1 MGQQQLL
8 LIVLGV
14 IIVGIA
20 IAVGISMFKSNAQS
34 SNRDQV
40 INDMNNLAAKA
51 QQYYRKPTAM
61 AGGGQSFCPANDAT
75 IPGFTLAPVD
85 TGNANG
91 SYFVEASGTFT
102 TGTPLASVPTSRGI
116 AAGTGQLD
124 SLYIIGIGTEV
135 GNNGTDKVQAVT
147 KVTQNGAQTIVLN

>member
-40 INDMNNLAAKA
+40 INDLNNLAAKA
-51 QQYYRKPTAM
+51 QQYFRKPTAM
-61 AGGGQSFCPANDAT
+61 AGGGQSFTNFGVPST
-75 IPGFTLAPVD
+75 STPGVQGLSSTDTVD
-85 TGNANG
+85 ANG
-91 SYFVEASGTFT
+91 HYAVLATAGVPTFPFT
-102 TGTPLASVPTSRGI
+102 TYGTAT
-116 AAGTGQLD
+116 ANATKD
-124 SLYIIGIGTEV
+124 SCVIVGVGTEI
-135 GNNGTDKVQAVT
+135 GNDGTNPVQAYVT
-147 KVTQNGAQTIVLN
+147 VTNNTIYTTVQN

>member
-51 QQYYRKPTAM
+51 QQFYRKPTAM
-61 AGGGQSFCPANDAT
+61 AGGGQSFGAVSAS

-91 SYFVEASGTFT
+91 SYYVTNTGGFTAGTYA
-102 TGTPLASVPTSRGI
+102 TPPTSHSI
-116 AAGTGQLD
+116 TQTGQVD
-124 SLYIIGIGTEV
+124 SVYIWGIGTEI
-135 GNNGTDKVQAVT
+135 GNDGSHKVEAVT
-147 KVTQNGAQTIVLN
+147 TVTQNGAQTTVLN